1 MKKIIIVDDDAG
13 ILEVLKIILEENGF
27 EVLSLSSPAKLASE
41 MKSFQPDLIMLDIW
55 ISGFDG
61 IEVCKKLKTNLQT
74 VATPIILLSAMRDAR
89 GRENIQKEALAD
101 DFIEKPFDMDELLNR
116 IDKVLSA

>member
-13 ILEVLKIILEENGF
+13 ILEVLKIILEENNF
-27 EVLSLSSPAKLASE
+27 HVLPLSSPADLISE

-61 IEVCKKLKTNLQT
+61 IEVCKKIKTNPQMSS
-74 VATPIILLSAMRDAR
+74 TPIILLSAMRDAR

-101 DFIEKPFDMDELLNR
+101 DFIEKPFDMDELINR
-116 IDKVLSA
+116 INKLILA